1 MVKSVDVKNTRR
13 KIMQIYDRDRNK
25 IWVDVPFPQLLSL

>member
-1 MVKSVDVKNTRR
+1 MLKIKGE

-25 IWVDVPFPQLLSL
+25 IWVDVPFPQFLSL